1 MSDSDGGGGPVAQAQ
16 RTGTQPEVHLTIP
29 ASPEFVRIARVTATG
44 LASRAGFSID
54 EVEDLRLAIDELCF
68 TLVGTKGR
76 EGRLVLFYRLED
88 KELEIQG
95 LLEGGG
101 EVTPRISE
109 WSDQIL
115 DALVDEHEMGWSP
128 EAETAGRGF
137 RMLKRA
143 G

>member
-1 MSDSDGGGGPVAQAQ
+1 MSDGPGARSDAAKKV
-16 RTGTQPEVHLTIP
+16 PEVHLALP
-29 ASPEFVRIARVTATG
+29 ATPEFVRLARVTATG

-68 TLVGTKGR
+68 TLIGPKGR
-76 EGRLVLFYRLED
+76 EGRLELRYRLDGTALEVEGSVDCED
-88 KELEIQG
+88 G
-95 LLEGGG
+95 T
-101 EVTPRISE
+101 VPRLSD

-115 DALVDEHEMGWSP
+115 DALVDEHEVGRTVGAGN
-128 EAETAGRGF
+128 AECGF

>member
-1 MSDSDGGGGPVAQAQ
+1 MVMSDGGRPQVGNI
-16 RTGTQPEVHLTIP
+16 PEVHLALP
-29 ASPEFVRIARVTATG
+29 ATPEFVRLARVTATG

-68 TLVGTKGR
+68 TLIGSKGR
-76 EGRLVLFYRLED
+76 EGRLELLYRLD
-88 KELEIQG
+88 GSALEVRG
-95 LLEGGG
+95 SVDVAEGD
-101 EVTPRISE
+101 VPHLSD

-115 DALVDEHEMGWSP
+115 DALVDEHEVGR
-128 EAETAGRGF
+128 TAGPEGTDCGF

>member
-1 MSDSDGGGGPVAQAQ
+1 MSDGGGPEAA
-16 RTGTQPEVHLTIP
+16 RIPEVLLAVP
-29 ASPEFVRIARVTATG
+29 ATPEFVRLARVTATG

-68 TLVGTKGR
+68 TLIGSRGR
-76 EGRLVLFYRLED
+76 DGNLELRYRLD
-88 KELEIQG
+88 GSALEVQG
-95 LLEGGG
+95 LLECADI
-101 EVTPRISE
+101 EVPHLSD

-115 DALVDEHEMGWSP
+115 DALVDEHEVGRTP
-128 EAETAGRGF
+128 GAGVCGF

>member
-1 MSDSDGGGGPVAQAQ
+1 MSDGGSAADAKV
-16 RTGTQPEVHLTIP
+16 PEVHLALP
-29 ASPEFVRIARVTATG
+29 ATPEFVRLARVTATG

-68 TLVGTKGR
+68 TLIGTKGR
-76 EGRLVLFYRLED
+76 PGHLAVRYRLD
-88 KELEIQG
+88 GSALEVVG
-95 LLEGGG
+95 SVNGAEG
-101 EVTPRISE
+101 VVPHLSE

-115 DALVDEHEMGWSP
+115 DALVDEHEMGP
-128 EAETAGRGF
+128 AQGGDDTTHRF

>member
-1 MSDSDGGGGPVAQAQ
+1 MSDGGTLQ
-16 RTGTQPEVHLTIP
+16 TDSTPEVHLALP
-29 ASPEFVRIARVTATG
+29 ATPEFVRLARVTATG

-68 TLVGTKGR
+68 TLIGSKGR
-76 EGRLVLFYRLED
+76 EGRLELRYRLQGTA
-88 KELEIQG
+88 LEVHGSLDADI
-95 LLEGGG
+95 
-101 EVTPRISE
+101 EVPHLSD

-115 DALVDEHEMGWSP
+115 DALVDEHEV
-128 EAETAGRGF
+128 GRTVGADGSGVCGF

>member
-1 MSDSDGGGGPVAQAQ
+1 MSDGGSPKPGNI
-16 RTGTQPEVHLTIP
+16 PEVHLALP
-29 ASPEFVRIARVTATG
+29 ATPEFVRLARVTATG

-68 TLVGTKGR
+68 TLIGSKGR
-76 EGRLVLFYRLED
+76 EGRLELRYRLD
-88 KELEIQG
+88 GSALEVHG
-95 LLEGGG
+95 SLDSPDTEMPHL
-101 EVTPRISE
+101 SD

-115 DALVDEHEMGWSP
+115 DALVDEHEVGRTSDSD
-128 EAETAGRGF
+128 GNGVRGF

>member
-1 MSDSDGGGGPVAQAQ
+1 MSDSASTADPSV
-16 RTGTQPEVHLTIP
+16 PEVHLALP
-29 ASPEFVRIARVTATG
+29 ATPEFVRLARVTATG

-68 TLVGTKGR
+68 TLIGTKGR
-76 EGRLVLFYRLED
+76 PGQLSLRYRLD
-88 KELEIQG
+88 GSALEV
-95 LLEGGG
+95 EGTVNGNEG
-101 EVTPRISE
+101 AVPHLSE

-115 DALVDEHEMGWSP
+115 DALVDEHEVGP
-128 EAETAGRGF
+128 VQDTQDNAHRF